1 MRSYLRVLQC
11 FKIEWVHAVVWCIT
25 PEDKVHIF
33 QSHHLKQY
41 FQKLQYL
48 KDQAEVIKM
57 FGEKSQNIW
66 KNVVIIA
73 KEGKVLNHSL
83 NFQVIVNNKLM

>member
-1 MRSYLRVLQC
+1 MCDR
-11 FKIEWVHAVVWCIT
+11 
-25 PEDKVHIF
+25 DN
-33 QSHHLKQY
+33 LKAGDIII

-48 KDQAEVIKM
+48 KDQAEVIRL

-73 KEGKVLNHSL
+73 KEGKAANHSL
-83 NFQVIVNNKLM
+83 NFQVKKQNYSKITLHYSNVGGTGSCERP

>member
-1 MRSYLRVLQC
+1 MGPRCGVVHYSRGQGIVPTYLSCVLIIS
-11 FKIEWVHAVVWCIT
+11 F
-25 PEDKVHIF
+25 
-33 QSHHLKQY
+33 L
-41 FQKLQYL
+41 QKLQYL

-83 NFQVIVNNKLM
+83 NFQVKKKLMQNKK